1 MSNEEKQHF
10 LSHLRTFQIE
20 NIPRLKI
27 SVFNDKSKLEINR
40 IFMPIESNV
49 LPEKI
54 VYNEIH
60 SPDNQKMKSDQIK
73 VDIVVRRISIS

>member
-1 MSNEEKQHF
+1 MSNEENQHF

-27 SVFNDKSKLEINR
+27 SLFNDKSKLEINR

-60 SPDNQKMKSDQIK
+60 SPDNQKMKSDHQQ